1 MLQSGRRY
9 RPGPRRR
16 RRRPPA
22 RETIWRLPRRR
33 RSPATTCAPEYLRAT
48 PTIRP
53 SSVRPNLN
61 SRRAAS
67 RRRGRA
73 AASAF
78 SKRLELESQR
88 VAQRPRS
95 GLFQRGFIGGSRFGA
110 PVLRGENVPALRGI
124 EGLETRMRLCFEN
137 FQCCVGLVV
146 VEQYA
151 CQPQC
156 GDRTY
161 LIAPGV
167 LDDPLKLRARG
178 LQVSRLKLDFGRNQR
193 CERRVSAARKVLQ
206 DRPRSLPGRFEIV
219 GARRLL
225 QRVVQHGGLRALRAL
240 IPCPAVPR
248 SDGREHERGS
258 ESDRAAVV
266 LPPGFQGGELLLFF
280 EIVRAHS
287 FSPVPKSRSDI
298 ASARR
303 SCGTRNCPRSSR
315 KALIPASPA
324 WASSSPKITATG
336 APLASAFFIC
346 DLKLPPPQ
354 CWVTLKPAS
363 RRASATRNAER
374 AAPSP
379 WFTRY
384 TSGQRRSPESETSA
398 SRRSSPIAQPHAGAG
413 LPPTC
418 SNRPS

>member
-1 MLQSGRRY
+1 M
-9 RPGPRRR
+9 
-16 RRRPPA
+16 A
-22 RETIWRLPRRR
+22 
-33 RSPATTCAPEYLRAT
+33 SPASPTLACHSVRTGMLAGNSDSSAIFGPGEPEQPASNNT
-48 PTIRP
+48 PTRK
-53 SSVRPNLN
+53 
-61 SRRAAS
+61 SRRIS
-67 RRRGRA
+67 P
-73 AASAF
+73 
-78 SKRLELESQR
+78 L
-88 VAQRPRS
+88 
-95 GLFQRGFIGGSRFGA
+95 QRGLVGGSRLGTSL
-110 PVLRGENVPALRGI
+110 LRSEYVPALRGI
-124 EGLETRMRLCFEN
+124 EGFEARMRFRFQN
-137 FQCCVGLVV
+137 FQRCVGLVV

-151 CQPQC
+151 CEPQC
-156 GDRTY
+156 GDRAY

-167 LDDPLKLRARG
+167 LDDPLQLRARR
-178 LQVSRLKLDFGRNQR
+178 LQVSRLKLDFGRHQR
-193 CERRVSAARKVLQ
+193 RERRVGATRKVFQ
-206 DRPRSLPGRFEIV
+206 NRSRSLPSRLEII

-225 QRVVQHGGLRALRAL
+225 QRVVQHGGLRGLRAL
-240 IPCPAVPR
+240 IPRPAVP
-248 SDGREHERGS
+248 GRESGKHQSRAED
-258 ESDRAAVV
+258 DRTAAL
-266 LPPGFQGGELLLFF
+266 LPPGFQGGELFLLF

-324 WASSSPKITATG
+324 WASSSPTITATG

-374 AAPSP
+374 AASSP
-379 WFTRY
+379 WLTRY